1 MTLSPKFEEMMTGVK
16 FDKTVNLGHILTFI
30 GFLAAIWSSTTMLH
44 ARLVLVEEKQKMQ
57 ETRDAEQ
64 DSRSKDTQRDMKDA
78 LRDIHLS
85 MERLADK
92 LEARPP
98 RIK

>member
-64 DSRSKDTQRDMKDA
+64 DARSKDTQRDMKDA